1 MQSLQRLPSLSHQV
15 GENGWDVSVEAR
27 TGGNYV
33 DLRLLHK
40 RKRQADTIELK
51 SSEKEED
58 MENDP
63 SKALEL

>member
-15 GENGWDVSVEAR
+15 GEKGWDVSVEAR
-27 TGGNYV
+27 TGGNHV

-40 RKRQADTIELK
+40 RRQADMIELK